1 MKPSVLLLALVLVF
15 LSACSPKT
23 AEQAPAAATEQA
35 PEAAAPNAEPI
46 TQAQIKAVVAKHMEE
61 LAICYN
67 QANECEDPEDGAG
80 DACAPVEGTLVLKW
94 TVKKDG
100 TTSKFELDRAK
111 SSFYNEFV
119 DTCITQN
126 ENADPWEFP
135 KPESDDFTIEYVLDF
150 KHSTFFHDDDPDTI
164 PEEE

>member
-1 MKPSVLLLALVLVF
+1 
-15 LSACSPKT
+15 
-23 AEQAPAAATEQA
+23 
-35 PEAAAPNAEPI
+35 
-46 TQAQIKAVVAKHMEE
+46 MEE
-61 LAICYN
+61 LTICYN

-119 DTCITQN
+119 DTCITKN

-135 KPESDDFTIEYVLDF
+135 KTESDDFTIEYALDF